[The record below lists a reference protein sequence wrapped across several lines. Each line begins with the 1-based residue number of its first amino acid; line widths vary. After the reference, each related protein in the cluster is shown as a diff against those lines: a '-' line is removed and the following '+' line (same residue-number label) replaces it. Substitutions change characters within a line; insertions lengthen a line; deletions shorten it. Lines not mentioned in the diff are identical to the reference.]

1 MYMNQ
6 ALVAGTTIALGLSL
20 LLIIALA
27 YANTKL
33 IEENRFLRRR
43 LRLQRKKYEGY
54 TEVPF

>member
-1 MYMNQ
+1 MYMDTG
-6 ALVAGTTIALGLSL
+6 LVVGTTITLGLSL
-20 LLIIALA
+20 MLIIALA

>member
-1 MYMNQ
+1 MYMDTG
-6 ALVAGTTIALGLSL
+6 LVVGTTIALGLSL

>member
-6 ALVAGTTIALGLSL
+6 ALVVATTMALGVSL

-33 IEENRFLRRR
+33 IEDNRFLRRR